1 MSAEIVLLDGAV
13 ESAVQLGVADAV
25 AVVST
30 GATLKAQGLEIFGPV
45 ILESEAVL
53 ISGRPRHGRH

>member
-25 AVVST
+25 ADVVPT
-30 GATLKAQGLEIFGPV
+30 GATLKAEGLEIFVPV
-45 ILESEAVL
+45 IL
-53 ISGRPRHGRH
+53 